1 MKRGI
6 KTGMHFIPEKK
17 KLFSYARGGQVLNL
31 KGKDSN
37 ILIANCICSSEMALL
52 FLLEDKSS
60 FTSKR
65 EFMDQMGVNY

>member
-37 ILIANCICSSEMALL
+37 ILIANCICSSEMAL
-52 FLLEDKSS
+52 EDKSS

-65 EFMDQMGVNY
+65 EFIDQMGVNY